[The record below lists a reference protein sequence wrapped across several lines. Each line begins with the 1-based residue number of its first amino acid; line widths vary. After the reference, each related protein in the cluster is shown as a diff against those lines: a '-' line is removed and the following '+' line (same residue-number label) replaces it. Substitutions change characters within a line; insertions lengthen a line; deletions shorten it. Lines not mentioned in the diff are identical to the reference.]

1 MNKKQ
6 YKIKKYVTIRFL
18 VIVVVFTQT
27 LRNSYETGLCY
38 YNTEHHLQVSLYDK
52 TRKIDILSN
61 IIDRICDQRIIL
73 YKIGIVDLIRQLVL
87 LHQLARRSRY
97 HVCRV
102 ITDLI

>member
-1 MNKKQ
+1 MKHDC
-6 YKIKKYVTIRFL
+6 
-18 VIVVVFTQT
+18 VIIILNIIFNH
-27 LRNSYETGLCY
+27 L
-38 YNTEHHLQVSLYDK
+38 YNK

-61 IIDRICDQRIIL
+61 IIDKICDQQIIL

-102 ITDLI
+102 TTDLI